1 MAKPRSLEGGIVFI
15 KSDKQIEV
23 GEGGVVHP
31 DQVDLTQTEIIIGS
45 AGLGN
50 Q

>member
-1 MAKPRSLEGGIVFI
+1 MAKAGGLEGGVIFI

-23 GEGGVVHP
+23 GQGGVIHP
-31 DQVDLTQTEIIIGS
+31 DQIDLTQTEIIIGS